1 VFVVTQ
7 LLVLHNSLNPSASA
21 SRAMTEAY
29 LARFRAAHP
38 QARVIERDLAA
49 DPLPHL
55 SPAVLP
61 ALFGQ
66 SPQPGPEAEAAAL
79 SDTLITELEQ
89 SEVIVLG
96 VPLYNFT
103 IPSTL
108 KSWLDYV
115 IRGGRTF
122 RYTEA
127 GPQGLLPPGKRVL
140 VFTASGGVYSEG
152 PAAAMD
158 HLVPYLKTTLG
169 LIGLTNIEV
178 VRAEGMALP
187 DAQAARARAI
197 AQAGQLA
204 A

>member
-1 VFVVTQ
+1 MTQ
-7 LLVLHNSLNPSASA
+7 LLVLHNSLDPAASA
-21 SRAMTEAY
+21 TRAMTEAF
-29 LARFRAAHP
+29 LARFRADHP

-55 SPAVLP
+55 PPAILP
-61 ALFGQ
+61 VLFGQ
-66 SPQPGPEAEAAAL
+66 PPQPGPEAEAAAL
-79 SDTLITELEQ
+79 ADTLITELEQ

-96 VPLYNFT
+96 APLYNFT
-103 IPSTL
+103 VPSTL
-108 KSWLDYV
+108 KSWLDHV

-158 HLVPYLKTTLG
+158 HLVPYLRTTLG
-169 LIGLTNIEV
+169 LIGLTDIEV
-178 VRAEGMALP
+178 VRAEGMKLP
-187 DAQAARARAI
+187 DAQATRARAI
-197 AQAGQLA
+197 AQAAQLA

>member
-1 VFVVTQ
+1 MTQ
-7 LLVLHNSLNPSASA
+7 LLVLHNSLNPTSSAT
-21 SRAMTEAY
+21 RAMTEAY
-29 LARFRAAHP
+29 LASYRALHP
-38 QARVIERDLAA
+38 DVRVIERDLAT

-55 SPAVLP
+55 PPEILP
-61 ALFGQ
+61 SLFGQ
-66 SPQPGPEAEAAAL
+66 PAQPGPEADVAAL
-79 SDTLITELEQ
+79 SDALITELEQ
-89 SEVIVLG
+89 SDVIVLG
-96 VPLYNFT
+96 APFYNFT

-152 PAAAMD
+152 PAAGLD
-158 HLVPYLKTTLG
+158 HLVPYLKVVLG
-169 LIGLTNIEV
+169 LIGLSDIEV
-178 VRAEGMALP
+178 VRAEGLKLP
-187 DAQAARARAI
+187 DAVASREQAVVRAA
-197 AQAGQLA
+197 ALA

>member
-1 VFVVTQ
+1 MTQ
-7 LLVLHNSLNPSASA
+7 LLVLHNSLNPAASA

-29 LARFRAAHP
+29 LARFLQAHP
-38 QARVIERDLAA
+38 DARVIQRDLAA

-55 SPAVLP
+55 PPEILP
-61 ALFGQ
+61 SLFGR
-66 SPQPGPEAEAAAL
+66 PAQPGPEADVAAL
-79 SDTLITELEQ
+79 SDALITELEQ
-89 SEVIVLG
+89 SDVIVLG
-96 VPLYNFT
+96 APLYNFT

-140 VFTASGGVYSEG
+140 VFTASGGVYSQG
-152 PAAAMD
+152 PAAGLD
-158 HLVPYLKTTLG
+158 HLVPYLKVVLG
-169 LIGLTNIEV
+169 LIGLTDIEV
-178 VRAEGMALP
+178 VRAEGMKLP
-187 DAQAARARAI
+187 DAPASRAAAIARAA
-197 AQAGQLA
+197 ALA

>member
-1 VFVVTQ
+1 MTQ

-29 LARFRAAHP
+29 LTRVRAANP
-38 QARVIERDLAA
+38 EARVIERDLAA

-55 SPAVLP
+55 PPEIIPS
-61 ALFGQ
+61 LFGQ
-66 SPQPGPEAEAAAL
+66 PAQPGLEAEAAAL
-79 SDTLITELEQ
+79 SDALITELEQ
-89 SEVIVLG
+89 SDVIVLG
-96 VPLYNFT
+96 APFYNFT

-122 RYTEA
+122 RYTET
-127 GPQGLLPPGKRVL
+127 GPEGLLPPGKRVL
-140 VFTASGGVYSEG
+140 VFTASGGVYSAG

-158 HLVPYLKTTLG
+158 HLVPYLKVVLG
-169 LIGLTNIEV
+169 LIGLTDIEV
-178 VRAEGMALP
+178 VRAEGMKLP
-187 DAQAARARAI
+187 DAAATRAAAIARAA
-197 AQAGQLA
+197 ALA